1 VGVAAVYVGASYIA
15 GLLLA
20 LAIGAARG
28 KVISA
33 ANFPWYCAIALPA
46 GVGLFVCY
54 FIIEMTLHPI

>member
-1 VGVAAVYVGASYIA
+1 
-15 GLLLA
+15 LLA